1 MKFISLFVFS
11 ILCSTFL
18 SCKSSKDKQENKSIP
33 FETVLKT
40 MTFGSETKGT
50 KIVQAQTDLK
60 GFEIA
65 NGNDMPKELLEV
77 DLKTNTLLMV
87 MSGMKNTGGFDIEIE
102 KIIEAND
109 KITVFYKE
117 INPEKGAML
126 TMALTYPLHAVTIKK
141 TEKEII
147 FEEIKADIKIN
158 NSKK

>member
-1 MKFISLFVFS
+1 MKLIFLSVLS
-11 ILCSTFL
+11 ILISTFL
-18 SCKSSKDKQENKSIP
+18 SCKSSKDKQENESIP

-40 MTFGSETKGT
+40 MTFGSETAGT
-50 KIVQAQTDLK
+50 KVVQAQTDLK
-60 GFEIA
+60 SFEIA

-77 DLKTNTLLMV
+77 NLKENTLLMV

-117 INPEKGAML
+117 MNPAKDAML

-141 TEKEII
+141 TDKEIV
-147 FEEIKADIKIN
+147 FEKIDLKVN
-158 NSKK
+158 DSKN